1 MDEKNKLTKRIKRY
15 ANLGSSAGL
24 LALKFASSKLLNSNT
39 DFSNAS
45 QLSEMLGN
53 LKGPIMKIA
62 QLLSTIPDL
71 LPIEYT
77 QELTKLQ
84 SNAPPM
90 GWNFVKR
97 RMKSE
102 LGKDWTK
109 RFIRFN
115 KEPFA
120 AASLGQVHKA
130 TGIDDKILAC
140 KLQYPDME
148 SIVEADIIQL
158 NLIFSIYKKI
168 DPSINTHNIKKEI
181 SVRVREELD
190 YNNERKNIKL
200 YRSLLKNNP
209 EVHVPD
215 VVDSISTKKLISMEW
230 LNGENLLKFK
240 SAKKDIRKKV
250 AVNMFNAW
258 YFPFY
263 KSAIIHGDP
272 HLGNY
277 TVRKDGSINLLDFG
291 CIRVFRPEFV
301 QGVIDLYFAILKN
314 DVELAVSAYESWGF
328 ENITKQL
335 VEILNI
341 WAKFLYSPL
350 LENKVRKMQETNS
363 TAYGAEVAS
372 KVHKELK
379 KIGGVKPPKEFV
391 FMDRAAIGL
400 GSVFLHLDAEINW
413 YQLFHKIIEDHSIE
427 NIRSL
432 QTTELFKAG
441 LIKKD

>member
-1 MDEKNKLTKRIKRY
+1 
-15 ANLGSSAGL
+15 
-24 LALKFASSKLLNSNT
+24 
-39 DFSNAS
+39 
-45 QLSEMLGN
+45 
-53 LKGPIMKIA
+53 
-62 QLLSTIPDL
+62 
-71 LPIEYT
+71 
-77 QELTKLQ
+77 
-84 SNAPPM
+84 
-90 GWNFVKR
+90 
-97 RMKSE
+97 
-102 LGKDWTK
+102 
-109 RFIRFN
+109 
-115 KEPFA
+115 
-120 AASLGQVHKA
+120 
-130 TGIDDKILAC
+130 
-140 KLQYPDME
+140 
-148 SIVEADIIQL
+148 
-158 NLIFSIYKKI
+158 
-168 DPSINTHNIKKEI
+168 
-181 SVRVREELD
+181 
-190 YNNERKNIKL
+190 
-200 YRSLLKNNP
+200 
-209 EVHVPD
+209 
-215 VVDSISTKKLISMEW
+215 MEW

-250 AVNMFNAW
+250 AINMFNAW

-391 FMDRAAIGL
+391 FMDRASVCL
-400 GSVFLHLDAEINW
+400 GSVFMHLRAEVNW
-413 YQLFHKIIEDHSIE
+413 YKVFHELIE
-427 NIRSL
+427 NFDQKKL
-432 QTTELFKAG
+432 TEKQQNTLK
-441 LIKKD
+441 LVNL